1 MKERRSDGVKSC
13 HHCHH
18 YNFEKFVSKLKR
30 EGNTLE
36 LPSPFGRVR
45 AHDFFFFIC
54 SVPFLFAA
62 FVFCLQHFGYLQ

>member
-13 HHCHH
+13 HH
-18 YNFEKFVSKLKR
+18 YNFEKFVSKFY
-30 EGNTLE
+30 TLE